1 MKDLFKRVS
10 LQVLIIIMVL
20 AVFIITLII
29 GGTYLIKSDEDRFKE
44 ELVEYHLTISD
55 LFARDIASNLTFYYK
70 EGIKNTVEK
79 LRSIPSI
86 NYAEVY
92 GETDTVVTNYTKMG
106 RRKIEVPV
114 FADDSYV
121 FAQNML
127 HLRKIIIQD
136 GVYTGYLYF
145 QINMEA
151 MESHKSDLYKSM
163 VITFL
168 IILLMAIVLSILFQK
183 IITKPILELMQ
194 ITTEMAGSNQYDDE
208 IEVKGYG
215 EIRSLY
221 LSFSKMISEINSY
234 NAQTIEANNKLMKYT
249 AELEESNKELENFAY
264 VASHDL
270 QEPLRKILTFSSRI
284 DEMENVD
291 FDDRLSKYLEII
303 TRSSFRMQSL
313 INDLLTFSRVKT
325 DAKHF
330 KKIDLSVIL
339 KEVLDDLDLMIL
351 KTNAKI
357 NSDKLPKI
365 EGEEIQLR
373 QVFQNIISNS
383 IKYAKPGV
391 SPQIK
396 IILLKNTSR
405 TVEISFEDNGIGFK
419 EEYADKIFTIFQR
432 LHGRDKYEGTGLG
445 LAIVRKIVQRHNGRI
460 VAKGKIGEGATFILT
475 LPKKQDN
482 NIVS

>member
-1 MKDLFKRVS
+1 MRGLFKRVS
-10 LQVLIIIMVL
+10 LRVLIIIMVL
-20 AVFIITLII
+20 SVFIISLLI
-29 GGTYLIKSDEDRFKE
+29 GGTYLIKTDEDRFKE

-92 GETDTVVTNYTKMG
+92 GETDTVVTSYTKMG
-106 RRKIEVPV
+106 RTKVDVPL
-114 FADDSYV
+114 FNTKSYIFV
-121 FAQNML
+121 ENML
-127 HLRKIIIQD
+127 HLRKTIIQD

-151 MESHKSDLYKSM
+151 MKSHKNDLYKSM
-163 VITFL
+163 AITFL
-168 IILLMAIVLSILFQK
+168 IILVLAVVLSILFQK
-183 IITKPILELMQ
+183 IITKPILELKQ
-194 ITTEMAGSNQYDDE
+194 ITTDMAGSNQYDNK

-221 LSFSKMISEINSY
+221 KSFSMMISEINSY
-234 NAQTIEANNKLMKYT
+234 NAQTIEANNKLKKYT
-249 AELEESNKELENFAY
+249 HELEDSNKELENFAY

-284 DEMENVD
+284 DELEK
-291 FDDRLSKYLEII
+291 DDLNERFVKYLEII
-303 TRSSFRMQSL
+303 TRSSYRMQSL

-325 DAKHF
+325 DVKHI
-330 KKIDLSVIL
+330 KKIDLNVVL
-339 KEVLDDLDLMIL
+339 KDVLDDLDLMIN
-351 KTNAKI
+351 KFKAKI
-357 NSDKLPKI
+357 LADKLPMI

-391 SPQIK
+391 SPEIN
-396 IILLKNTSR
+396 IRILKNTNSL
-405 TVEISFEDNGIGFK
+405 VEISFDDNGIGFK
-419 EEYADKIFTIFQR
+419 NDYAEKIFTIFQR
-432 LHGRDKYEGTGLG
+432 LHGKNEYEGTGLG
-445 LAIVRKIVQRHNGRI
+445 LAIVRKIVQRHNGSI
-460 VAKGKIGEGATFILT
+460 YAKGELGKGATFILN

-482 NIVS
+482 